1 MMLQHTFFFSFYHH
15 IFYLILKIKINLLKF
30 WVISIFILLNKITLV
45 FSLLFP
51 IIHFYVNKVKIVNL
65 LNIKFSVPVILI
77 STWLL
82 KNVIVSSCLIY
93 PVNSLCFDNLKWSNL
108 NKVKKFSINVE
119 SFFKGHSTQKR
130 KIIWYQMNII
140 KILIG
145 LEHIINH
152 I

>member
-1 MMLQHTFFFSFYHH
+1 MMLQHTFFFLSII
-15 IFYLILKIKINLLKF
+15 IFLSNFKNKDKFIEIL
-30 WVISIFILLNKITLV
+30 VISIFILLNKITLV

-51 IIHFYVNKVKIVNL
+51 IIHFYVNKVKIINL

-77 STWLL
+77 SAWLL

-119 SFFKGHSTQKR
+119 SFSKGHSTQKG
-130 KIIWYQMNII
+130 KLFGT
-140 KILIG
+140 K
-145 LEHIINH
+145 
-152 I
+152 